1 MTNVLGP
8 VAGGQVTARP
18 ARSNDYG
25 LTNTWWKG
33 CSAPE
38 VEDGTTLDPDFFND
52 CLAQLRT
59 AFVNAG
65 INADN
70 ADDMLWRAM
79 QAAGIRFGAD
89 IGAANTLV
97 VNFDNPVRA
106 LTEGLLVSIKVAH
119 TNTGAVTFNANG
131 LGAVQVVNRSGGAL
145 AADDL
150 VAGQYTLLAYVNA
163 KWQVANLPYIGGG
176 GGGGGGPAAGITGQL
191 VLALG
196 NAALAGTLKCAGQT
210 VLRAT
215 FPDLWTYANAS
226 GRIVSDADWS
236 NAALKKWTSFSTGD
250 GATTFRLPDLR
261 GEFMRFF
268 DDGRGA
274 DAARVLGEFQDMM
287 IQNHPHNGAVT
298 IDTPEAIPTTPYVPP
313 AADFPKLVLGADYDL
328 GGGTGITRY
337 GAVSVP
343 VGAGTAMIA
352 GVPFNQ
358 LVISMASSGGGAETR
373 PRNAALMAC
382 IVY

>member
-1 MTNVLGP
+1 MTNILGP

-18 ARSNDYG
+18 ARSNEYG
-25 LTNTWWKG
+25 LTWTWYQG
-33 CSAPE
+33 CSGPE
-38 VEDGTTLDPDFFND
+38 VEDGTTLDPDVMND
-52 CLAQLRT
+52 ITANLRT
-59 AFVNAG
+59 ALVNAG
-65 INADN
+65 INLDN

-89 IGAANTLV
+89 IGTANTIV

-106 LTEGLLVSIKVAH
+106 LTEGLLVSIKIAA

-176 GGGGGGPAAGITGQL
+176 GGGGGAAAGITGQL
-191 VLALG
+191 VLAFG

-210 VLRAT
+210 VSRAT
-215 FPDLWTYANAS
+215 YPDLWTYANAS

-274 DAARVLGEFQDMM
+274 DTSRVLGEFQDML
-287 IQNHPHNGAVT
+287 IQNHPHDGAVT
-298 IDTPEAIPTTPYVPP
+298 IDTPEAVGVTPYAPP
-313 AADFPKLVLGADYDL
+313 APDFPKLVLGADYAL
-328 GGGTGITRY
+328 GGGTGITLY
-337 GAVSVP
+337 DAVSIP